1 MKVSALTGLLADWG
15 WRQLL
20 LATVMILLFA
30 MMLFSQ
36 DFTQVAAGVAL
47 FLFGMTLLETG
58 FKALSGG
65 ILERI
70 LRASTARQSHSVAFG
85 LASTSLMQSSSLVS
99 LITVSF
105 VGAQMITL
113 AAGIGIIMGANLG
126 TTTGAWLMAGFGLK
140 VDIAAYALP
149 LLVLG
154 VLLQLQKGQK
164 IRGLGAILLGV
175 AFLFLGIHFMKLGFE
190 SLQGAFD
197 LTAYAMTGL
206 LGVLVFTLIGM
217 VITTIMQSSHA
228 SLLIIIS
235 ALATGQVSY
244 ENALALAI
252 GANLGSTITIVIG
265 AMAANA
271 WGKRLAWSHVIFNVG
286 TAIIAIV
293 MIDGFVWLVDSLAD
307 LLGMAA
313 DNYLLKLALFHTLFN
328 LTGVLL
334 LWPFV
339 TKMADLLTTRVADK
353 PVTREQPLYVIPAAL
368 SSGDTVRQAVTLEVG
383 HLFDNSYGLIAQ
395 GIGLRRS
402 VIESEES
409 LTNAV
414 QNTRRFMPL
423 DLEGDYEQKV
433 KNLHNAIVEF
443 IGQAQQRDLPQAV
456 IEPMYQLRRA
466 SLNAVQAVKA
476 IKHMHKNLA
485 RYGVS
490 EQAAVRQ
497 KYDMMRISL
506 AKLLRALRRQMQAE
520 KPLASEQM
528 DAFFSH
534 WQQQIDETSRQLQA
548 GLDQD
553 IRQRAMSAHIATS
566 IMNDEVYWRSL
577 ANHLLLAMQLFNQA
591 QNLPDKQTGSGE
603 LDAIAPTF

>member
-1 MKVSALTGLLADWG
+1 MKLSALTGLFADWG

-20 LATVMILLFA
+20 LVTVMFLLFA

-140 VDIAAYALP
+140 VDIAVYALP

-293 MIDGFVWLVDSLAD
+293 MIDGFVWLVDGLAG
-307 LLGMAA
+307 LLGMAP

-353 PVTREQPLYVIPAAL
+353 PVTREQPLYLTPAAL

-520 KPLASEQM
+520 KPLPSEQM

-577 ANHLLLAMQLFNQA
+577 ANHLLLAMKLFNQA

>member
-307 LLGMAA
+307 LLGIAA

-520 KPLASEQM
+520 KPLPSEQM

>member
-1 MKVSALTGLLADWG
+1 MKLSALTGLFADWG

-20 LATVMILLFA
+20 LVTVMFLLIA

-140 VDIAAYALP
+140 VDIAVYALP

-293 MIDGFVWLVDSLAD
+293 MIDGFVWLVDGLAD
-307 LLGMAA
+307 LLGMAP

-353 PVTREQPLYVIPAAL
+353 PVTREQPLYLTPAAL

-520 KPLASEQM
+520 KPLPSEQM

-577 ANHLLLAMQLFNQA
+577 ANHLLLAMKLFNQA

>member
-1 MKVSALTGLLADWG
+1 MKLSAVTGLFADWG

-20 LATVMILLFA
+20 LVTVMFLLIA

-140 VDIAAYALP
+140 VDIAVYALP

-293 MIDGFVWLVDSLAD
+293 MIDGFVWLVDGLAD
-307 LLGMAA
+307 LLGMAP

-353 PVTREQPLYVIPAAL
+353 PVTREQPLYLTPAAL

-520 KPLASEQM
+520 KPLPSEQM

-577 ANHLLLAMQLFNQA
+577 ANHLLLAMKLFNQA

>member
-1 MKVSALTGLLADWG
+1 MKLSALTGLFADWG

-20 LATVMILLFA
+20 LVTVMFLLFA

-140 VDIAAYALP
+140 VDIAVYALP

-293 MIDGFVWLVDSLAD
+293 MIDGFVWLVDGLAD
-307 LLGMAA
+307 LLGMAP

-353 PVTREQPLYVIPAAL
+353 PVTREQPLYLTPAAL

-520 KPLASEQM
+520 KPLPSEQM

-577 ANHLLLAMQLFNQA
+577 ANHLLLAMKLFNQA

>member
-1 MKVSALTGLLADWG
+1 MTRLSI
-15 WRQLL
+15 QQ
-20 LATVMILLFA
+20 ILLITLILS
-30 MMLFSQ
+30 LFSLMIWSQ

-47 FLFGMTLLETG
+47 FLFGMTLLENG

-70 LRASTARQSHSVAFG
+70 LKVSTARQSQSVAFG
-85 LASTSLMQSSSLVS
+85 LASTTLMQSSSLVS

-105 VGAQMITL
+105 VSAQMITL

-149 LLVLG
+149 LLVIG

-164 IRGLGAILLGV
+164 LRGLGAILLGI
-175 AFLFLGIHFMKLGFE
+175 AFLFLGIHYMKLGFE
-190 SLQGAFD
+190 SLQGTFD
-197 LTAYAMTGL
+197 LSAYAMTGL

-217 VITTIMQSSHA
+217 IITTIMQSSHA

-271 WGKRLAWSHVIFNVG
+271 WGKRLAWSHVVFNIG
-286 TAIIAIV
+286 TALIAIV
-293 MIDGFVWLVDSLAD
+293 FINVFVWLVDGLAG
-307 LLGMAA
+307 LLGIAP

-339 TKMADLLTTRVADK
+339 PNLADGLTCWVSEKQVA
-353 PVTREQPLYVIPAAL
+353 REQPRFVLASAI
-368 SSGDTVRQAVTLEVG
+368 SSGDTARQAVALEVG

-409 LTNAV
+409 LTTAV

-423 DLEGDYEQKV
+423 DLDGDYEQKV

-443 IGQAQQRDLPQAV
+443 IGQAQQQGLPESV
-456 IEPMYQLRRA
+456 TENLYQLRRA
-466 SLNAVQAVKA
+466 SLNSVQAVKA
-476 IKHMHKNLA
+476 IKHMHKNLV

-490 EQAAVRQ
+490 DQAAVRQ
-497 KYDMMRISL
+497 KYDMMRIAL
-506 AKLLRALRRQMQAE
+506 AKLLRALRRHMQAD
-520 KPLASEQM
+520 KPLPSDQM
-528 DAFFSH
+528 AAFFSH
-534 WQQQIDETSRQLQA
+534 WQQQIDDTSRQVQA

-553 IRQRAMSAHIATS
+553 IRQRALSAYIATS
-566 IMNDEVYWRSL
+566 IMNDEMYWRGL
-577 ANHLLLAMQLFNQA
+577 ANHLLLAMQLFNEA
-591 QNLPDKQTGSGE
+591 QKTSAKADNQSE
-603 LDAIAPTF
+603 LDAVPPTF